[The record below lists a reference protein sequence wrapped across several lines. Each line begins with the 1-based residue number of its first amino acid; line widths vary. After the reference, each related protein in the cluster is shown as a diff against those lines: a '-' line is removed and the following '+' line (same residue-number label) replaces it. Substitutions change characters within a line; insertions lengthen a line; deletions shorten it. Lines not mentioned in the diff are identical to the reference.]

1 MNKNNKKSKLS
12 RLDKVLEMPKEISSN
27 EPKITILGFNQML
40 IENYKG
46 ILEYQEFFIRVNT
59 YIGILNING
68 FNLNLSEMTTDD
80 ILIGYEPTNSFLR
93 LTPKAAAFFPEWI
106 KANLMEDMDAESF
119 WGMKH
124 AMEKDEE
131 EERRNH

>member
-80 ILIGYEPTNSFLR
+80 ILITG
-93 LTPKAAAFFPEWI
+93 KI
-106 KANLMEDMDAESF
+106 ESLDF
-119 WGMKH
+119 ESMI
-124 AMEKDEE
+124 DEE
-131 EERRNH
+131 

>member
-1 MNKNNKKSKLS
+1 MN
-12 RLDKVLEMPKEISSN
+12 KVLEMPKEISSN

-80 ILIGYEPTNSFLR
+80 ILITG
-93 LTPKAAAFFPEWI
+93 KI
-106 KANLMEDMDAESF
+106 ESLDF
-119 WGMKH
+119 ESMI
-124 AMEKDEE
+124 DEE
-131 EERRNH
+131 

>member
-1 MNKNNKKSKLS
+1 MKNAQFVTKDFQIFVNSVTDINYHEVYDLYQTANGNS
-12 RLDKVLEMPKEISSN
+12 AGQSTFTLEKAAG
-27 EPKITILGFNQML
+27 K
-40 IENYKG
+40 
-46 ILEYQEFFIRVNT
+46 
-59 YIGILNING
+59 
-68 FNLNLSEMTTDD
+68 TDD

-106 KANLMEDMDAESF
+106 VSNLMEDMDAESF

-131 EERRNH
+131 EEERNP

>member
-80 ILIGYEPTNSFLR
+80 I
-93 LTPKAAAFFPEWI
+93 
-106 KANLMEDMDAESF
+106 
-119 WGMKH
+119 
-124 AMEKDEE
+124 
-131 EERRNH
+131 